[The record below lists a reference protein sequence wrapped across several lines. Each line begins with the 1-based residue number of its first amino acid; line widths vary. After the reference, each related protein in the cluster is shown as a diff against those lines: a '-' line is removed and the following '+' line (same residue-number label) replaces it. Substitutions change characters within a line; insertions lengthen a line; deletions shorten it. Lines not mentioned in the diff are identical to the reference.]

1 VRRPDDAELRLVGQ
15 AVSALRRA
23 TGHPSR
29 SAAVRTEDGE
39 VVTAVS
45 LGPTVC
51 AEAAAL
57 GAALSRGTKAVTLV
71 AVRHL
76 SDDATRVSAPCAG
89 CRQLLKTYAPGIRV
103 VHLNDGLRVSGVDG
117 LPPV

>member
-1 VRRPDDAELRLVGQ
+1 MRRPDDAELQLVGD

-23 TGHPSR
+23 VGSPTR
-29 SAAVRTEDGE
+29 AAAVRTEDGD
-39 VVTAVS
+39 VLTAVS
-45 LGPTVC
+45 LGPAVC

-57 GAALSRGTKAVTLV
+57 ATALSRGTKAVALV

-89 CRQLLKTYAPGIRV
+89 CRQLLRSYAPGIRV

>member
-1 VRRPDDAELRLVGQ
+1 MRRPDDAELQLVGQ

-23 TGHPSR
+23 AGTPTR
-29 SAAVRTEDGE
+29 AAALRTDDGE

-45 LGPTVC
+45 LGPAVC

-57 GAALSRGTKAVTLV
+57 AAALSHGTRPVAVV

-76 SDDATRVSAPCAG
+76 SEEATRVSAPCG
-89 CRQLLKTYAPGIRV
+89 SCRQLLRSYAPGIRV
-103 VHLNDGLRVSGVDG
+103 VHLNDGLRVAGVDG